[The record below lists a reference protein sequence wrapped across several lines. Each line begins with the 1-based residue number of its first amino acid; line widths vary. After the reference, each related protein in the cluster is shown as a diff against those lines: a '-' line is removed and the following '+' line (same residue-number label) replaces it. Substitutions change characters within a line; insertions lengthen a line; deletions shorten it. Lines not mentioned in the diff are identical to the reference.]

1 MSEAGGER
9 HMDETQDDERA
20 TALIAIWYKKD
31 EELFGRRSQ
40 IDRACTAR
48 SFHVVSRPLDRCTS
62 SMRRLPFRLC
72 GTSERS
78 RRCRRRM
85 HRTIPQNHFSRRSR
99 SLAHR
104 EEERTRGHE
113 KTRHFASQSDPTE
126 TDRRR
131 DAKQP
136 HRAMAAEARTMT

>member
-1 MSEAGGER
+1 MLPSSAVSEAGGER

-48 SFHVVSRPLDRCTS
+48 SFLVLSRPLDRCTS

-72 GTSERS
+72 GKSERS

-85 HRTIPQNHFSRRSR
+85 HRTIPQNHFSRRL
-99 SLAHR
+99 LACPPR
-104 EEERTRGHE
+104 EGKNTR
-113 KTRHFASQSDPTE
+113 
-126 TDRRR
+126 
-131 DAKQP
+131 
-136 HRAMAAEARTMT
+136 ARENAPFYESV